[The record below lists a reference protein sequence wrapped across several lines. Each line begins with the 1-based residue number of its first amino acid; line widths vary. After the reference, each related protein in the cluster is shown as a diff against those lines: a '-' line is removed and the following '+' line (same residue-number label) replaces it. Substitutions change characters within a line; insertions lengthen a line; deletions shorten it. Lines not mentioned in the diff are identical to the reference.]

1 MSLSHTHVFGFTP
14 KAVVRQHSRK
24 YLELARNRLILKTSI
39 LILALLSIIGRLVYL
54 VAFQDG
60 MGTVMLASKASH
72 GKGRAEIVD
81 MNGEP
86 LASTIITASLAT
98 NPQKLENVDE
108 VIRKLTK
115 ALPKLDMKV
124 LSERLKSNKPFVW
137 ILRHLSP
144 QQQAAVLKLGIPGL
158 ELLKDEKRIYPY
170 GRLLAHVVGMT
181 NVDNEGIA
189 GVEMSFNRQLAE
201 EGKQIRLSIDVRAQE
216 IAREE
221 LVAGIQ
227 KFHADAGNAIVV
239 HLASGEIRAMVSL
252 PDFQPSKPE
261 TTNQKAMFNRNI
273 VGVYEMGSTMKIIN
287 AAMSLSSGA
296 ITVKTKYDTSEPLKV
311 GRFRITDFRGKNTW
325 LTVPEVIISSSN
337 IGSSRMA
344 IAAGIDYQKE
354 FFKKIGFLEPASVEV
369 QERGYPLYP
378 RHWTEASL
386 ITISYGYGISIT
398 PLHLARAASSI
409 INHGQEV
416 KLTLLQDGNRNFSPK
431 QILDPKIS
439 QQIRAM
445 LRLTVTDG
453 TTRKADVNNYCVLG
467 KSGTANRRQG
477 KGYQTEF
484 VDTCFVGAIGA
495 DIDNP
500 EYVVVVMLENPKRL
514 KETFG
519 FNNAGW
525 NAAPIGGDIMRRLAV
540 LYGIEPNREVR
551 TEEFQN
557 SIMKLVS
564 YQRPLK

>member
-1 MSLSHTHVFGFTP
+1 MSINHSHVFGFTP
-14 KAVVRQHSRK
+14 KAIVRQQTRK
-24 YLELARNRLILKTSI
+24 HLEVARNRLILKASI
-39 LILALLSIIGRLVYL
+39 LILALLSIVGRLVHL
-54 VAFQDG
+54 VVFQDVSSG
-60 MGTVMLASKASH
+60 IVLASKK
-72 GKGRAEIVD
+72 GIGTGRAEILD

-98 NPQKLENVDE
+98 NPQKLDNVDL
-108 VIRKLTK
+108 VIQRLCQ
-115 ALPKLDMKV
+115 ALPKLDKKA
-124 LSERLKSNKPFVW
+124 LEERLKSDKPFVW

-144 QQQAAVLKLGIPGL
+144 KQQAAVLKLGIPGL

-181 NVDNEGIA
+181 NIDNEGIA
-189 GVEMSFNRQLAE
+189 GVEMSFNKTLAE
-201 EGKQIRLSIDVRAQE
+201 EGKPVRLSIDVRAQE

-221 LVAGIQ
+221 LIAGIK
-227 KFHADAGNAIVV
+227 KFSADAGNAIVV
-239 HLASGEIRAMVSL
+239 HLATGEIRAMVSL

-261 TTNQKAMFNRNI
+261 IKNQRAMFNRNI

-296 ITVKTKYDTSEPLKV
+296 ITVKTKYDTSEPLSV

-325 LTVPEVIISSSN
+325 LTVPEVIITSSN
-337 IGSSRMA
+337 IGSGRMA
-344 IAAGIDYQKE
+344 IAAGIDAQKD
-354 FFKKIGFLEPASVEV
+354 FFKKIGFLEPASLEV
-369 QERGYPLYP
+369 HERGYPLYP

-386 ITISYGYGISIT
+386 ITISYGYGISVT
-398 PLHLARAASSI
+398 PLHLARAVSSI
-409 INHGQEV
+409 IHHGQEAR
-416 KLTLLQDGNRNFSPK
+416 LTLIQGGNKDFRPR
-431 QILDPKIS
+431 QILDPKTS

-484 VDTCFVGAIGA
+484 VDTCFVGAIGV
-495 DIDNP
+495 DVDNP

-525 NAAPIGGDIMRRLAV
+525 NAAPVGGEIMRRLAV
-540 LYGIEPNREVR
+540 LYGIEPNREVH
-551 TEEFQN
+551 TERFES

-564 YQRPLK
+564 YQRPLR